1 MWYLVGWSQVVID
14 VDGHLFDLR
23 SIVLLQLS
31 QGSVIPPGDQAN
43 GDSLAAKPATPTD
56 PVFGHNNKKLA

>member
-1 MWYLVGWSQVVID
+1 MCYLVGWSQVVIN

-31 QGSVIPPGDQAN
+31 QGSVIPPGDQAD
-43 GDSLAAKPATPTD
+43 GDALATEPATPTD
-56 PVFGHNNKKLA
+56 PVFGI